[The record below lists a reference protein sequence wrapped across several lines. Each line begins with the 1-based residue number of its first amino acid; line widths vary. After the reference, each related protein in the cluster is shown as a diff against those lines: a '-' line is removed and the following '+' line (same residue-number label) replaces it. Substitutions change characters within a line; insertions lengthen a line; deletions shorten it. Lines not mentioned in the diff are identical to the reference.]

1 MLEYIKTLKLNFILA
16 SILYLLLGLVLL
28 IWPAASSL
36 ALCRL
41 LGAALLLYGLFNLVG
56 FFLRDSGM
64 GAFRLELFLGVIA
77 TGVGIFFLVQSRL
90 VLSFLPIVMGV
101 YVVIDSAVALKRTLE
116 LYRME
121 YHRWWLS
128 LVLALVG
135 IVLGLVLVLRPF
147 AVTTAFFRLVGVVF
161 LYLGIS
167 DFWSL
172 WRVSSL
178 VRDLRNKGT
187 IDVDPIDIS

>member
-1 MLEYIKTLKLNFILA
+1 MLEYIKNLKLNFILA
-16 SILYLLLGLVLL
+16 SILYLVLGLVLL

-64 GAFRLELFLGVIA
+64 GAFRLELFLGVVA
-77 TGVGIFFLVQSRL
+77 TGVGIFFLVQPRL

-135 IVLGLVLVLRPF
+135 IVLGLVLVFRPF
-147 AVTTAFFRLVGVVF
+147 AVTTTFFRLVGVVF

-172 WRVSSL
+172 WRVTSL
-178 VRDLRNKGT
+178 VRDLRKNGA

>member
-1 MLEYIKTLKLNFILA
+1 MLEYVKNLKLNFILA
-16 SILYLLLGLVLL
+16 SILYLVLGLVLL

-64 GAFRLELFLGVIA
+64 GAFRLELFLGVVA
-77 TGVGIFFLVQSRL
+77 TGVGIFFLVQPRL

-135 IVLGLVLVLRPF
+135 IVLGLVLVFRPF
-147 AVTTAFFRLVGVVF
+147 AVTTTFFRLVGVVF

-172 WRVSSL
+172 WRVTSL
-178 VRDLRNKGT
+178 VRDLRKNGT

>member
-1 MLEYIKTLKLNFILA
+1 MLEYIKNLKLNFILA
-16 SILYLLLGLVLL
+16 SILYLVLGLVLL

-64 GAFRLELFLGVIA
+64 GAFRLELFLGVVA
-77 TGVGIFFLVQSRL
+77 TGVGIFFLVQPRL

-101 YVVIDSAVALKRTLE
+101 YVVIDSAVALKHTLE

-135 IVLGLVLVLRPF
+135 IVLGLVLVFRPF
-147 AVTTAFFRLVGVVF
+147 AVTTTFFRLVGVVF

-172 WRVSSL
+172 WRVTSL
-178 VRDLRNKGT
+178 VRDLRKNGA

>member
-1 MLEYIKTLKLNFILA
+1 MLEYIKNLKLNFILA
-16 SILYLLLGLVLL
+16 SILYLVLGLVLL

-64 GAFRLELFLGVIA
+64 GAFRLELFLGVVA
-77 TGVGIFFLVQSRL
+77 TGVGIFFLVQPRL

-135 IVLGLVLVLRPF
+135 IVLGLVLVFRPF
-147 AVTTAFFRLVGVVF
+147 AVTTTFFRLVGVAF

-172 WRVSSL
+172 WRVTSL
-178 VRDLRNKGT
+178 VRDLRKNGA

>member
-1 MLEYIKTLKLNFILA
+1 MLEYVKNLKLNFILA
-16 SILYLLLGLVLL
+16 SILYLVLGLVLL

-64 GAFRLELFLGVIA
+64 GAFRLELFLGVVA
-77 TGVGIFFLVQSRL
+77 TGVGIFFLVQPRL

-135 IVLGLVLVLRPF
+135 IVLGLVLVFRPF
-147 AVTTAFFRLVGVVF
+147 AVTTTFFRLVGVVF

-172 WRVSSL
+172 WRVTSL
-178 VRDLRNKGT
+178 VRDLRKNGA

>member
-1 MLEYIKTLKLNFILA
+1 MLEYIKNLKLNFILA
-16 SILYLLLGLVLL
+16 SILYLVLGLVLL

-41 LGAALLLYGLFNLVG
+41 LGAALLLYGRFNLVG

-64 GAFRLELFLGVIA
+64 GAFRLELFLGVVA
-77 TGVGIFFLVQSRL
+77 TGVGIFFLVQPRL

-101 YVVIDSAVALKRTLE
+101 YAVIDSAVVLKRTLE

-135 IVLGLVLVLRPF
+135 IVLGLVLVFRPF
-147 AVTTAFFRLVGVVF
+147 AVTTTFFRLVGVVF

-172 WRVSSL
+172 WRVTSL
-178 VRDLRNKGT
+178 VRDLRKNGA

>member
-1 MLEYIKTLKLNFILA
+1 MLEYIKNLKLNFILA
-16 SILYLLLGLVLL
+16 SVLYCVLGLVLL

-36 ALCRL
+36 ALCRI
-41 LGAALLLYGLFNLVG
+41 LGGALLLYGLFNLVG

-64 GAFRLELFLGVIA
+64 GAFRLELFLGVVA
-77 TGVGIFFLVQSRL
+77 TGVGIFFLVQPRL

-178 VRDLRNKGT
+178 VRELREKGA

>member
-1 MLEYIKTLKLNFILA
+1 MLEYVKNLKLNFILA
-16 SILYLLLGLVLL
+16 SILYLVLGLVLL

-41 LGAALLLYGLFNLVG
+41 LGAAMLLYGLFNLVG

-64 GAFRLELFLGVIA
+64 GAFRLELFLGVVA
-77 TGVGIFFLVQSRL
+77 TGVGIFFLVQPRL

-135 IVLGLVLVLRPF
+135 IVLGLVLVFRPF
-147 AVTTAFFRLVGVVF
+147 AVTTTFFRLVGVVF

-172 WRVSSL
+172 WRVTSL
-178 VRDLRNKGT
+178 VRDLRKNGA

>member
-1 MLEYIKTLKLNFILA
+1 MLEYIKNLKLNFILA
-16 SILYLLLGLVLL
+16 SILYLVLGLVLL

-64 GAFRLELFLGVIA
+64 GAFRLELFLGVVA
-77 TGVGIFFLVQSRL
+77 TGVGIFFLVQPRL

-121 YHRWWLS
+121 YHRWWRS

-135 IVLGLVLVLRPF
+135 IVLGLVLVFRPF
-147 AVTTAFFRLVGVVF
+147 AVTTTFFRLVGVVF

-172 WRVSSL
+172 WRVTSL
-178 VRDLRNKGT
+178 VRDLRKNGA

>member
-1 MLEYIKTLKLNFILA
+1 MLEYIKNLKLNFILA
-16 SILYLLLGLVLL
+16 SILYLVLGLVLL

-64 GAFRLELFLGVIA
+64 GAFRLELFLGVVA
-77 TGVGIFFLVQSRL
+77 TGVGIFFLVQPRL

-135 IVLGLVLVLRPF
+135 IVLGLVLVFRPF
-147 AVTTAFFRLVGVVF
+147 AVTTTSFRLVGVVF

-172 WRVSSL
+172 WRVTSL
-178 VRDLRNKGT
+178 VRDLRKNGA

>member
-1 MLEYIKTLKLNFILA
+1 MLEYIKNLKLNFILA
-16 SILYLLLGLVLL
+16 SILYLVLGLVLL

-64 GAFRLELFLGVIA
+64 GAFRLELFLGVVA
-77 TGVGIFFLVQSRL
+77 TGVRIFFLVQPRL
-90 VLSFLPIVMGV
+90 VLAFLPLVMGV

-135 IVLGLVLVLRPF
+135 IVLGLVLVFRPF
-147 AVTTAFFRLVGVVF
+147 AVTTTFFRLVGVVF

-172 WRVSSL
+172 WRVTSL
-178 VRDLRNKGT
+178 VRDLRKNGA

>member
-1 MLEYIKTLKLNFILA
+1 MQEYIKNLKLNFILA
-16 SILYLLLGLVLL
+16 SILYLVLGLVLL

-64 GAFRLELFLGVIA
+64 GAFRLELFLGVVA
-77 TGVGIFFLVQSRL
+77 TGVGIFFLVQPRL

-135 IVLGLVLVLRPF
+135 IVLGLVLVFRPF
-147 AVTTAFFRLVGVVF
+147 AVTTTFFRLVGVVF

-172 WRVSSL
+172 WRVTSL
-178 VRDLRNKGT
+178 VRDLRKNGA

>member
-1 MLEYIKTLKLNFILA
+1 MLEYVKNLKLNFILA
-16 SILYLLLGLVLL
+16 SILYLVLGLVLL

-64 GAFRLELFLGVIA
+64 GAFRLELFLGVVA
-77 TGVGIFFLVQSRL
+77 TGVGIFFLVQPRL

-101 YVVIDSAVALKRTLE
+101 YVVIDSAVALKRTLG

-135 IVLGLVLVLRPF
+135 IVLGLVLVFRPF
-147 AVTTAFFRLVGVVF
+147 AVTTTFFRLVGVVF

-172 WRVSSL
+172 WRVTSL
-178 VRDLRNKGT
+178 VRDLRKNGA

>member
-1 MLEYIKTLKLNFILA
+1 MLEYIKNLKLNFILA
-16 SILYLLLGLVLL
+16 SILYLVLGLVLL

-64 GAFRLELFLGVIA
+64 GAFRLELFLGVVA
-77 TGVGIFFLVQSRL
+77 TGVGIFFLVQPRL

-135 IVLGLVLVLRPF
+135 IVLGLVLVFRPF
-147 AVTTAFFRLVGVVF
+147 AVTTTFFRLVGVVF

-172 WRVSSL
+172 WRVPSL
-178 VRDLRNKGT
+178 VRDLRKNGA

>member
-1 MLEYIKTLKLNFILA
+1 MLEYIKNLKLNFILA
-16 SILYLLLGLVLL
+16 SILYLVLGLVLL

-64 GAFRLELFLGVIA
+64 GAFRLELFLGVVA
-77 TGVGIFFLVQSRL
+77 TGVGIFFLVQPRL

-135 IVLGLVLVLRPF
+135 IVLGLVLVFRPF
-147 AVTTAFFRLVGVVF
+147 AVTTTFFRLVGVVF

-172 WRVSSL
+172 WRVTSL
-178 VRDLRNKGT
+178 VRDPRKNGA

>member
-1 MLEYIKTLKLNFILA
+1 MLEYIKNLKLNFILA
-16 SILYLLLGLVLL
+16 SILYLVLGLVLL

-64 GAFRLELFLGVIA
+64 GAFRLELFLGVVA
-77 TGVGIFFLVQSRL
+77 TGVGIFFLVQPRL

-135 IVLGLVLVLRPF
+135 IVLGLVLVFRPF
-147 AVTTAFFRLVGVVF
+147 AVTTTFFRLVGVVF

-172 WRVSSL
+172 WRVTSL
-178 VRDLRNKGT
+178 VRDLRKNGT

>member
-1 MLEYIKTLKLNFILA
+1 MLEYIKNLKLNFILA
-16 SILYLLLGLVLL
+16 SILYLVLGLVLL

-64 GAFRLELFLGVIA
+64 GAFRLELFLGVVA
-77 TGVGIFFLVQSRL
+77 TGVGIFFLVQPRL

-121 YHRWWLS
+121 YHRWWRS

-135 IVLGLVLVLRPF
+135 IVLGLVLVFRPF
-147 AVTTAFFRLVGVVF
+147 AVTTTFFRLLGVVF

-172 WRVSSL
+172 WRVTSL
-178 VRDLRNKGT
+178 VRDLRKNGA